1 MLSCNKYLENGA
13 KFEEI
18 KAKLFF
24 RREKNLYEKCKKKK
38 NIFLLD
44 MKGKYFDEK

>member
-18 KAKLFF
+18 RAKLFF
-24 RREKNLYEKCKKKK
+24 RREKIYMKNARRKK
-38 NIFLLD
+38 IFF
-44 MKGKYFDEK
+44 YSI